1 MSNNLIVQ
9 IRCPDAV
16 DPIFDTSFL
25 TVGKSFCT
33 TFPFYH
39 WVTIIYYPLSSSI
52 GIMYRLTSRIQQ
64 TSRFISSSA
73 ASALGKQVFKG
84 TVAKP
89 FLESRGLKGNVLETT
104 AWVHDSAMADKVAG
118 AVLDWA
124 RSHDASVYCHWFQPL
139 GSTSVR
145 HGQSSQVQN
154 RMFEFDREGHIVWE
168 FKGKHLLQG
177 ETDGSSHF
185 NGGMRATHRAGGYLT
200 IDPTSSIFLRDD
212 TVFIPACLISYH
224 GYALDEKTPLHRSCD
239 ALSTHGANLLNRLG
253 FKVDSLVCNVGLE
266 QEFFL
271 MPRDEYKKRVDLQLA
286 GRTIMGRDA
295 PRGSSYKLLFIFSPS
310 SSPLIFSNIGQEMCD
325 HYMAPPNVTG
335 APMACMKE
343 IQEECYK
350 LGIPLKTRHREVA
363 PGQYEFAPTFGPV
376 TSQIDQNLMVMQI
389 STYFLGVLQHRLVLL
404 LLF

>member
-1 MSNNLIVQ
+1 
-9 IRCPDAV
+9 
-16 DPIFDTSFL
+16 
-25 TVGKSFCT
+25 
-33 TFPFYH
+33 
-39 WVTIIYYPLSSSI
+39 
-52 GIMYRLTSRIQQ
+52 
-64 TSRFISSSA
+64 
-73 ASALGKQVFKG
+73 
-84 TVAKP
+84 
-89 FLESRGLKGNVLETT
+89 
-104 AWVHDSAMADKVAG
+104 
-118 AVLDWA
+118 
-124 RSHDASVYCHWFQPL
+124 
-139 GSTSVR
+139 
-145 HGQSSQVQN
+145 
-154 RMFEFDREGHIVWE
+154 MFEFDRDGHIVWE
-168 FKGKHLLQG
+168 LKGKHLLQG

-295 PRGSSYKLLFIFSPS
+295 PRGSLYKLLFIFSPS